1 MILWRL
7 AQRSNLDSSVP
18 FHKVFEL
25 SYSAVSQ
32 WLSVYNKAR
41 VAWVPLTY
49 SDKKHSPPTDKGY
62 SFRQLATLRSSTQF
76 LAWVT
81 RWCLMGS
88 WFYIRVQSKH
98 QHGQVQPCCQL
109 KSCVCV
115 CVFKAISES
124 MIHSIDQLGFS
135 QPCTFPL
142 FTDAVKR
149 FDMGAY
155 KSDVSLLAHSNT
167 RCFRNHSKM
176 DVSVQT
182 RLFSL
187 ATMKNGDLQPKHL
200 VSYDLK
206 HFVKESKGSWRKLRS

>member
-62 SFRQLATLRSSTQF
+62 NFRQLATLRSSTQF

-115 CVFKAISES
+115 CSKPSLSQWFTVLISL
-124 MIHSIDQLGFS
+124 DL
-135 QPCTFPL
+135 
-142 FTDAVKR
+142 
-149 FDMGAY
+149 
-155 KSDVSLLAHSNT
+155 VSLARSLYLLMLWSDLTWGHINQMSLFLLTPTQDVLEITAKWM
-167 RCFRNHSKM
+167 CLCKPDFFLWQLWKM
-176 DVSVQT
+176 EI
-182 RLFSL
+182 F
-187 ATMKNGDLQPKHL
+187 NPNI
-200 VSYDLK
+200 
-206 HFVKESKGSWRKLRS
+206 